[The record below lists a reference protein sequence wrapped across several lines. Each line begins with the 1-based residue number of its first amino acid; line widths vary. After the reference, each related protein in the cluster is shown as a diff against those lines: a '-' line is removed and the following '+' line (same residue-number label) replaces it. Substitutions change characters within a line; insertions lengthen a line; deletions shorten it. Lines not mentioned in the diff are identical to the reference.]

1 MEERQKKKERQDVVK
16 EPVIYQDMLPQEI
29 LEQLTPEVRRQFFI
43 WDEIFKRELEIHPW
57 LVLPLI
63 KEVFHKTYPV
73 GVKIRLLSTEY
84 VADRI
89 REQGVRTLN
98 AIHADILLKIGC
110 DLYHFECQM
119 EKDRDM
125 VLRMLEYDM
134 NIAFVHGKK
143 KCSSGNMI
151 DDIELPKSAVI
162 YLNYP
167 ERAKEDSS
175 LRIRFAD
182 GSTYLYRPPVLKVQ
196 EYTPEMIEEKHL
208 NMLIPFLPIR
218 FKKYIGRKGNDGQKL
233 PVPETVRKELTDLIH
248 KCMMIVY
255 REKENGT
262 LTESARINLL
272 DFLGRAC
279 DYLLWD
285 EPEIH
290 MEVRKMMEPA
300 FKLLTEEKKELEIKN
315 EELKEKS
322 ENLAVEIKTLF
333 GENTELKTRIENSIK
348 NVIEKNRI
356 DQIDISQTKEM
367 IQNIFDLSES
377 ETEEMLKKYR

>member
-1 MEERQKKKERQDVVK
+1 MEERQKTNEKERQDALK
-16 EPVIYQDMLPQEI
+16 EPVIYQDMLPQEV

-43 WDEIFKRELEIHPW
+43 WDEIFKRELEVHPW

-63 KEVFHKTYPV
+63 KEVFHKAYPV
-73 GVKIRLLSTEY
+73 DVKIRLLSTEY
-84 VADRI
+84 AVDRVQ
-89 REQGVRTLN
+89 EVSVRTLN
-98 AIHADILLKIGC
+98 SIHADILLKVGR

-119 EKDRDM
+119 EKNRDM

-134 NIAFVHGKK
+134 NIAFVHGRKE
-143 KCSSGNMI
+143 CSSGNAV

-167 ERAKEDSS
+167 ERTKEDGS
-175 LRIRFAD
+175 LRIRFSD
-182 GSTYLYRPPVLKVQ
+182 GSTYLYQPPVLKVQ

-218 FKKYIGRKGNDGQKL
+218 FKKNIGRKGRDGRKKA
-233 PVPETVRKELTDLIH
+233 VHETVRKELTDLIH

-272 DFLGRAC
+272 DFLYRSC
-279 DYLLWD
+279 DYLLRD
-285 EPEIH
+285 EPELH

-300 FKLLTEEKKELEIKN
+300 FKLLTEEKEELEIKN
-315 EELKEKS
+315 EELKTK
-322 ENLAVEIKTLF
+322 F
-333 GENTELKTRIENSIK
+333 DNSIK
-348 NVIEKNRI
+348 NVIEKNRNDKI
-356 DQIDISQTKEM
+356 EISQTKE
-367 IQNIFDLSES
+367 ILQNIFGLTEP
-377 ETEEMLKKYR
+377 EAEEMLAKYW